1 MPPFFNSSNTRFD
14 YSSPRRQC
22 ECRGLVL
29 NYRSPANARHGAAA
43 NGPQIDFIFSILRQL
58 IGKDP
63 HQEQDQHNQSPDQSQ
78 GLLLNQPIK
87 EICQGRS
94 SGSGPPT
101 RHPRFWFCHLSPIPD
116 SRIEKAIGQIDRQV
130 DKHDQRRHHQAG
142 AGDNGII
149 SSQERLYDET
159 AQSRE
164 QEHLFQNDS
173 PPD

>member
-1 MPPFFNSSNTRFD
+1 MLGMGQLQT
-14 YSSPRRQC
+14 
-22 ECRGLVL
+22 GT
-29 NYRSPANARHGAAA
+29 
-43 NGPQIDFIFSILRQL
+43 QIDFIFPILRQL

-78 GLLLNQPIK
+78 GLLLDQPIK

-94 SGSGPPT
+94 SC
-101 RHPRFWFCHLSPIPD
+101 WFCHVSPIPD

-164 QEHLFQNDS
+164 HEHLFQNDS